1 MKFLLDTHAFL
12 WWIAED
18 KRLSDKAIEIIGNA
32 DHEVFLSVVSG
43 WEIVIKTKLK
53 KLFLPASPQKFIL
66 RQIEQNNFTVLPI
79 QMKHVVAVY
88 SLPNHH
94 EDPFDRL
101 LIAQSITEKI
111 PLITADKIMKKYRLS
126 TVW

>member
-1 MKFLLDTHAFL
+1 MKILLDTHAFL
-12 WWIAED
+12 WWITED
-18 KRLSDKAIEIIGNA
+18 KRLSYKAIEIIRDA
-32 DHEVFLSVVSG
+32 DHEIFLSVVSG

-53 KLFLPASPQKFIL
+53 KLSLPTSPQKFIL
-66 RQIEQNNFTVLPI
+66 QQIKQNNFTVLPI
-79 QMKHVVAVY
+79 QMKHALAVY

-111 PLITADKIMKKYRLS
+111 PLMTADTIMKKYRVS

>member
-12 WWIAED
+12 WWITED
-18 KRLSDKAIEIIGNA
+18 KRLSNKAFEIIGNA
-32 DHEVFLSVVSG
+32 DHEIYLSVVSG
-43 WEIVIKTKLK
+43 WEIAIKAKLK
-53 KLFLPASPQKFIL
+53 KLSLPRSPQKFIL
-66 RQIEQNNFTVLPI
+66 QQIEQNNFSVLPI
-79 QMKHVVAVY
+79 QMKHALAVY

-94 EDPFDRL
+94 DDPFDRL

-111 PLITADKIMKKYRLS
+111 PLITVDKNIKKYRFS